1 MFVAKYHGMI
11 ITKIEKD
18 GHCIHHKLPETVT
31 SMDGIPQFADM
42 EDAKQKIGYFFPD
55 IKLVKADTFR
65 KYIEARFIIT
75 SNWLTPYIVR
85 KAGHCI
91 KTTGNPQYAK
101 RFNTRNEAEKYMRN
115 LHPAKNLNVT
125 LAVTEREVF

>member
-1 MFVAKYHGMI
+1 MFIAKYHGMVV
-11 ITKIEKD
+11 TKIEKD
-18 GHCIHHKLPETVT
+18 GHCIHHKLPEAVT
-31 SMDGIPQFADM
+31 TMDDIPQFADM
-42 EDAKQKIGYFFPD
+42 EDAKQKIGYFFPE

-101 RFNTRNEAEKYMRN
+101 RFNTRNEAEKYMKN
-115 LHPAKNLNVT
+115 LHPAKDLNVM

>member
-1 MFVAKYHGMI
+1 MFIAKYHGNV
-11 ITKIEKD
+11 ITKVEKD
-18 GHCIHHKLPETVT
+18 GRCISYKLPEAVT
-31 SMDGIPQFADM
+31 TADEIPQFADM
-42 EDAKQKIGYFFPD
+42 EDAMQKIGGFFQE
-55 IKLVKADTFR
+55 IKLVKTETFR
-65 KYIEARFIIT
+65 KYVEARYIIT

-101 RFNTRNEAEKYMRN
+101 RFNTRKEAEKYMNN
-115 LHPAKNLNVT
+115 LHPAKHLNVK